1 MGTKTQS
8 FPDPIKWGEV
18 TFGDTTVT
26 IYATEAT
33 RDDGITGVE
42 FKLEV
47 NGQGDISGGSLL
59 GFFIDFENEVNER
72 PLGDIYSGDGN
83 DNDDWLAWSDESVL
97 FAGSNANNMNGTA
110 ANDSDRD
117 PNNPFDIGVQ
127 LSDVGTADGNLES
140 TTFTIYGF
148 SLEDLDG
155 QTFGLRLQNTPNEE
169 GSLKLVGTFIKSDCP
184 SDLLYQGFT
193 RGSWLNG
200 ARSDDLTG
208 LFNGEPQSYETLF
221 LQGNTHLTFTLA
233 GRNGDILTFD
243 DPTLKEAL
251 GLTGGGI
258 NQLAAQSTAAY
269 LNALYLENDGDPL
282 TAYSLTKEVV
292 KDLTA
297 AVLNEGNLGGTVD
310 LGDYWWYKDTNGER
324 GFQEDDM
331 LVFGSTDM
339 GKEELTQLFDFYN
352 NFGTNPAEFML
363 NPSPPPLVV

>member
-1 MGTKTQS
+1 MAITTQS
-8 FPDPIKWGEV
+8 CPDPIKWGEA

-26 IYATEAT
+26 IYATEVT
-33 RDDGITGVE
+33 RADGITGVE
-42 FKLEV
+42 FTLKV
-47 NGQGDISGGSLL
+47 NGSGDISGGSLL
-59 GFFIDFENEVNER
+59 GFFIDFESEVN
-72 PLGDIYSGDGN
+72 PIPNGDVYSGDGDDN
-83 DNDDWLAWSDESVL
+83 DNWLAWSDEGVL
-97 FAGSNANNMNGTA
+97 SAGSNANNMNGTA

-117 PNNPFDIGVQ
+117 PNDPFDIGVK
-127 LSDVGTADGNLES
+127 LSDVGTAGGNLES

-169 GSLKLVGTFIKSDCP
+169 GSLKLVGTFTQPDCP
-184 SDLLYQGFT
+184 SDFLYQGFT

-208 LFNGEPQSYETLF
+208 LFNGEPPSYETLF
-221 LQGNTHLTFTLA
+221 LKENTALSFQEP
-233 GRNGDILTFD
+233 GRNGATFEN
-243 DPTLKEAL
+243 PTLREAL

-282 TAYSLTKEVV
+282 TAYSLTKDVV
-292 KDLTA
+292 KGLTA

-310 LGDYWWYKDTNGER
+310 LSGYWWYKDTNNER
-324 GFQEDDM
+324 GFQQDDT

-339 GKEELTQLFDFYN
+339 GKKELTQLFDFYN

-363 NPSPPPLVV
+363 NPSPQPLMV